1 MKTFFIVITVIIIL
15 FVLFIILGL
24 KMEQRKIK
32 RLLEE
37 RDNLNLTTL
46 HGRTRLKV
54 LNDQIDAIYDY
65 N

>member
-1 MKTFFIVITVIIIL
+1 MKTFLIIILIL
-15 FVLFIILGL
+15 FVLFIAFVIIGT
-24 KMEQRKIK
+24 KTEQRKLK

-54 LNDQIDAIYDY
+54 LNAQIDAIYGY

>member
-54 LNDQIDAIYDY
+54 LNDQINAIYDY

>member
-1 MKTFFIVITVIIIL
+1 MKTFLIIIAVL
-15 FVLFIILGL
+15 FVLFIVFIIIGT

-46 HGRTRLKV
+46 HGKTRLKI
-54 LNDQIDAIYDY
+54 LNAQIDAIYGY